1 MDVAVRRRL
10 RFVLAPITVLAGS
23 PSAHAALPATSP
35 TASCRAHAPEAAMR
49 SGIAANVI
57 LRVMRAESGGD
68 SGIVS
73 VKGAIGCMQIM
84 PATWAYLSQRY
95 GLGND
100 PYDARVNMIGGALYL
115 SELARRFGWPGA
127 YAAYNAGPA
136 RYIRYTAN
144 GVPLPAEAVAY
155 SARLGGAAAP
165 ALAAIPRARWQ
176 EARLFVD
183 RSGGDREVQDSQAHK
198 LVAAPEGAG
207 ASPTY
212 VSARPSHGMTA
223 TLFPLSSNATPTE
236 R

>member
-1 MDVAVRRRL
+1 
-10 RFVLAPITVLAGS
+10 
-23 PSAHAALPATSP
+23 
-35 TASCRAHAPEAAMR
+35 MR
-49 SGIAANVI
+49 SGIAADVI
-57 LRVMRAESGGD
+57 LRVMRAESGGN

-100 PYDARVNMIGGALYL
+100 PYDARMNMIGGALYL
-115 SELARRFGWPGA
+115 AELARRFGWPGA

-144 GVPLPAEAVAY
+144 GVPLPAETVAY
-155 SARLGGAAAP
+155 TARLGSAAAP

-176 EARLFVD
+176 EARLFID
-183 RSGGDREVQDSQAHK
+183 PSGSDRETNDTRTIR
-198 LVAAPEGAG
+198 VAAALKETGESR
-207 ASPTY
+207 ASIAAT
-212 VSARPSHGMTA
+212 PSQRMVT
-223 TLFPLSSNATPTE
+223 TLFPLSSNAPQVQ